1 MTQKQLEC
9 WTASVQNMDAQI
21 SNYLQTR
28 GWERLLPALDN
39 ESNGVEAFYSHIMY
53 ILMQFLENDDRELF
67 IKLPIQELANLD
79 EDNND
84 ILQIS
89 RWEKLLGTVMGCLVL
104 STHDA
109 QQNMVYVTN
118 GQYRDRDRFFCYDM
132 RGNFACEYYANNRS
146 FLPIRGNGRNVTA
159 RFMNALGKYK
169 LHLGNDDRVNTTN
182 AQMDFLSFDDENRR
196 DTKVYPIIQ
205 YKSASLVS
213 SNSEYDN
220 SNLGIAYQSEYIQ
233 TPVRKLNKNQATGRE
248 ATEIIVV
255 VGDRY
260 YSNCAQAYRNTD
272 ARKIIYIGTELPYAD
287 IPTYAFT
294 YRELYRYLCPE
305 GAFYQDP
312 DITVVDFPWLMEK
325 EVELR
330 NLLQRLSQQDAS
342 LTERR
347 QRDLVYSILGKFL
360 DSNFS
365 SETLDVLRTRYD
377 EEWLYEQMSDECE
390 VETFDSLLDWYNQLS
405 FDGTNPKQAWFDA
418 QEGTLVIR
426 RGESYKNRCKN
437 LKGYNNVIL
446 VESLTVSEY
455 DDRYN
460 YIHRYHLAPLTR
472 TIFYRKYEDWALRR
486 LNNELEREL
495 EVYNSELRTL
505 WNTSV
510 AIAEVSVETPV
521 QEDQARTIFEL
532 ISREEYEHIEKDW
545 YEWYSNRSNRRN
557 SYQVIIDHDVVELDG
572 DILLVEDGTYTQINI
587 RDLGQELHAGQR
599 EIVYYQKPECF
610 SDLVRIYCNLPAG
623 SDVIAFSSLWKNAYK
638 RYIDDR
644 RNNPLNNIYRQIAAA
659 TQIPKSVLQKYY
671 TQENIDTPSFMTDRS
686 LRALCNFLRQNGYL
700 SDTEYTDVM
709 FGKQIV
715 GRSRQIGVY
724 LKREIF
730 HLVMGESLETD
741 LIGQLTTSGR
751 YTQEQLVQMC
761 TNRGMATNV
770 NLIVNDNG

>member
-1 MTQKQLEC
+1 MTKEQIER
-9 WTASVQNMDAQI
+9 WTVSVQGLDAQI
-21 SNYLQTR
+21 SNYLQSR
-28 GWERLLPALDN
+28 GWDRLLPSLDD
-39 ESNGVEAFYSHIMY
+39 ESYGVEAFYSHIMY
-53 ILMQFLENDDRELF
+53 ILMRFLENEERELF
-67 IKLPIQELANLD
+67 IKLPIQELANID
-79 EDNND
+79 EVSED

-89 RWEKLLGTVMGCLVL
+89 RYEKLLGTVMGCLTL
-104 STHDA
+104 STHES
-109 QQNMVYVTN
+109 QQNMVYVRD

-132 RGNFACEYYANNRS
+132 RGVFACEYYAHNGT
-146 FLPIRGNGRNVTA
+146 FLQIGGNGRNVTA
-159 RFMNALGKYK
+159 RFRSALGKYK
-169 LHLGNDDRVNTTN
+169 LYLENDERVNITN
-182 AQMDFLSFDDENRR
+182 AQMDFLSYDDEKRR
-196 DTKVYPIIQ
+196 DAKVYPATQ
-205 YKSASLVS
+205 YQSASLVS
-213 SNSEYDN
+213 SNLEYDN
-220 SNLGIAYQSEYIQ
+220 TNIGIAYRSRYIE
-233 TPVRKLNKNQATGRE
+233 TPVRTLNKNQATAQE

-272 ARKIIYIGTELPYAD
+272 ARKIIFIGTEPPFAD
-287 IPTYAFT
+287 VPTYAFT
-294 YRELYRYLCPE
+294 YRELYQYLCPE
-305 GAFYQDP
+305 GAYYHDP

-330 NLLQRLSQQDAS
+330 NLLQSLSQQDAS
-342 LTERR
+342 LTEPR
-347 QRDLVYSILGKFL
+347 QRNLVYSILGRFL

-365 SETLDVLRTRYD
+365 SETLNDLRTRYD

-405 FDGTNPKQAWFDA
+405 FEGTNPKQAWLDA

-426 RGESYKNRCKN
+426 RGESYKTRCKN
-437 LKGYNNVIL
+437 LRGYNNVIL

-505 WNTSV
+505 WNTSI
-510 AIAEVSVETPV
+510 AIDEVSVETPV
-521 QEDQARTIFEL
+521 QEGQVRTIFEL
-532 ISREEYEHIEKDW
+532 ISREEYEHIENDW
-545 YEWYSNRSNRRN
+545 YEWYSNHSNRRN

-572 DILLVEDGTYTQINI
+572 DILLVEGGTYTQINI
-587 RDLGQELHAGQR
+587 RDLSKELREEKR
-599 EIVYYQKPECF
+599 EIIYYQKPECF
-610 SDLVRIYCNLPAG
+610 SDLVRIYCDC
-623 SDVIAFSSLWKNAYK
+623 DVFAFSSLWKNAYK
-638 RYIDDR
+638 QYIDDR
-644 RNNPLNNIYRQIAAA
+644 RNNPLNNIYRQITAA
-659 TQIPKSVLQKYY
+659 TKIPKSVLQKYY
-671 TQENIDTPSFMTDRS
+671 KQENIDTPSFMNKRS
-686 LRALCNFLRQNGYL
+686 LWALCNFLKQNEYL
-700 SDTEYTDVM
+700 TIADYEDIKKGQRTVEN
-709 FGKQIV
+709 
-715 GRSRQIGVY
+715 SRLIGVY

>member
-9 WTASVQNMDAQI
+9 WTASVQDVDERI
-21 SNYLQTR
+21 SDYLKSR
-28 GWERLLPALDN
+28 GWDRVLPDLNHDN
-39 ESNGVEAFYSHIMY
+39 DGIEAFYSHIMY
-53 ILMQFLENDDRELF
+53 ILMRFLENEKRELF

-79 EDNND
+79 EEIEDV
-84 ILQIS
+84 LQLS

-109 QQNMVYVTN
+109 QQNMVYVTD
-118 GQYRDRDRFFCYDM
+118 GQYRDRDRFFCYDI
-132 RGNFACEYYANNRS
+132 NPFACEYYARNDS
-146 FLPIRGNGRNVTA
+146 FIQIGGNGRNVTA
-159 RFMNALGKYK
+159 RFRGAQLKFK
-169 LHLGNDDRVNTTN
+169 LQLGNNFRVNITN
-182 AQMDFLSFDDENRR
+182 AQMDFLSYNHENNR
-196 DTKVYPIIQ
+196 DNKEYPEIQ

-233 TPVRKLNKNQATGRE
+233 TPVRKLNKNQATGRD

-287 IPTYAFT
+287 VPTYAFT

-305 GAFYQDP
+305 GAYYHDP

-325 EVELR
+325 EVELK

-342 LTERR
+342 LTDRR
-347 QRDLVYSILGKFL
+347 QRDLVYSILGRFL

-365 SETLDVLRTRYD
+365 SETLNDLRTRYD

-405 FDGTNPKQAWFDA
+405 FDGTNPKQAWLDA
-418 QEGTLVIR
+418 QKGDLVIR

-437 LKGYNNVIL
+437 LRGYNNVIL
-446 VESLTVSEY
+446 VESLTVSEF

-486 LNNELEREL
+486 LNNELEKEH

-510 AIAEVSVETPV
+510 AIDEVPVETPV
-521 QEDQARTIFEL
+521 QEGQISTIFDL

-545 YEWYSNRSNRRN
+545 YEWYSNHSNRRN

-572 DILLVEDGTYTQINI
+572 DILLVEGGTYTQINI
-587 RDLGQELHAGQR
+587 RDLSKELREEQR
-599 EIVYYQKPECF
+599 EIIYYQKPECF
-610 SDLVRIYCNLPAG
+610 SDLVRIYCDC
-623 SDVIAFSSLWKNAYK
+623 DVFAFSSLWKNAYK
-638 RYIDDR
+638 QYIDDR
-644 RNNPLNNIYRQIAAA
+644 RNNPLNNIYRQITAA
-659 TQIPKSVLQKYY
+659 TKIPKSVLKKYY
-671 TQENIDTPSFMTDRS
+671 TQENDDTPFFMTDRS
-686 LRALCNFLRQNGYL
+686 LWALCNFLSQNGYL
-700 SDTEYTDVM
+700 TDTDYKDVM
-709 FGKQIV
+709 YGQTIV
-715 GRSRQIGVY
+715 GKSRPIGVY
-724 LKREIF
+724 LKRELF
-730 HLVMGESLETD
+730 HLIMGEPLETD
-741 LIGQLTTSGR
+741 LIGKLIASGR
-751 YTQEQLVQMC
+751 YTQELLVQMC
-761 TNRGMATNV
+761 TRRGIATNV

>member
-1 MTQKQLEC
+1 MTHEQIER
-9 WTASVQNMDAQI
+9 WAASVQNMDAQI

-28 GWERLLPALDN
+28 GWDRLLPALDN

-53 ILMQFLENDDRELF
+53 ILMRFLENEERELF
-67 IKLPIQELANLD
+67 IKLPIQELANID
-79 EDNND
+79 DIYED

-89 RWEKLLGTVMGCLVL
+89 RYEKLLGTVMGCLAL

-118 GQYRDRDRFFCYDM
+118 GQYRDRDRFICNDIYG
-132 RGNFACEYYANNRS
+132 RPFACEYYARNDS
-146 FLPIRGNGRNVTA
+146 FIQIGGNGRNVTN
-159 RFMNALGKYK
+159 RFRNANSKYK
-169 LHLGNDDRVNTTN
+169 LN
-182 AQMDFLSFDDENRR
+182 ATQATGRNIESIQMDFLSYDDENNR
-196 DTKVYPIIQ
+196 DNKEYPEIQ
-205 YKSASLVS
+205 YQSASLVS
-213 SNSEYDN
+213 SNHDYDN
-220 SNLGIAYQSEYIQ
+220 PNLGIAYQSRYIEN
-233 TPVRKLNKNQATGRE
+233 PVHTFNKNQATGRE

-272 ARKIIYIGTELPYAD
+272 ARKIIYIGTEPPFAD
-287 IPTYAFT
+287 VPTYAFT

-305 GAFYQDP
+305 GAYYHDP

-330 NLLQRLSQQDAS
+330 NLLQNLSQQDAS
-342 LTERR
+342 LTEPR
-347 QRDLVYSILGKFL
+347 QRNLVYSILGRFL

-365 SETLDVLRTRYD
+365 SETLNDLRTRYD

-405 FDGTNPKQAWFDA
+405 FEGTNPKQAWLDA

-426 RGESYKNRCKN
+426 RGESYKTRCKN
-437 LKGYNNVIL
+437 LRGYNNVIL

-505 WNTSV
+505 WNTSI
-510 AIAEVSVETPV
+510 AIDEVSVETPV
-521 QEDQARTIFEL
+521 QEGQVRTIFEL
-532 ISREEYEHIEKDW
+532 ISREEYEHIENDW
-545 YEWYSNRSNRRN
+545 YEWYSNHSNRRN

-572 DILLVEDGTYTQINI
+572 DILLVEGGTYTQINI
-587 RDLGQELHAGQR
+587 RDLSKELREEKR
-599 EIVYYQKPECF
+599 EIIYYQKPECF
-610 SDLVRIYCNLPAG
+610 SDLVRIYCDC
-623 SDVIAFSSLWKNAYK
+623 DVFAFSSLWKNAYK
-638 RYIDDR
+638 QYIDDR
-644 RNNPLNNIYRQIAAA
+644 RNNPLNNIYRQITAA
-659 TQIPKSVLQKYY
+659 TKIPKSVLQKYY
-671 TQENIDTPSFMTDRS
+671 KQENIDTPSFMNKRS
-686 LRALCNFLRQNGYL
+686 LWALCNFLKQNEYL
-700 SDTEYTDVM
+700 TIADYEDIKKGQRTVEN
-709 FGKQIV
+709 
-715 GRSRQIGVY
+715 SRLIGVY